1 MNDAEAKRD
10 PLDRK
15 MNNRKKRISDIGS
28 MSETFSLSCY
38 DVFKSYSTKAGLV
51 LHGVSLEINEGDSVA
66 LIGAN
71 GSCKS
76 TLLKSLV
83 GLHPVNKGKVRVLG
97 QELYDGKLEQ
107 DIRRQIGFVFQNH
120 GLVQRLSAL
129 SNVIHG
135 RLGFPGSWRAW
146 HQSIA
151 PEQWRQEALD
161 ALDAVGL
168 GHRASA
174 RADRL
179 SGGQAQRVAIA
190 RALMRKPKLMI
201 ADEPAASLDPKTG
214 MDVMETFASIAARNG
229 TTLIFTTHDMT
240 HAMRFA
246 KRIVA
251 LKDGRVALDMAS
263 ADLTEHELRGF
274 FHEA

>member
-1 MNDAEAKRD
+1 MVNTAKRD
-10 PLDRK
+10 GDT
-15 MNNRKKRISDIGS
+15 GS
-28 MSETFSLSCY
+28 MGETLSLSCY
-38 DVFKSYSTKAGLV
+38 DVFKSYSAKGGLV
-51 LHGVSLEINEGDSVA
+51 LHGVSLEIDEGDSVA

-71 GSCKS
+71 GSGKS

-83 GLHPVNKGKVRVLG
+83 GLHPVDKGKVRVLG
-97 QELYDGKLEQ
+97 RELQDGRLEQ
-107 DIRRQIGFVFQNH
+107 DVRRQIGFVFQNH

-151 PEQWRQEALD
+151 PEHWRQEALE
-161 ALDAVGL
+161 ALEAVGL
-168 GHRASA
+168 GHRAAA
-174 RADRL
+174 RADQL

-190 RALMRKPKLMI
+190 RALVRKPKLMI

-214 MDVMETFASIAARNG
+214 MDVMETFASIAARSG
-229 TTLIFTTHDMT
+229 TTLIYTTHDMA
-240 HAMRFA
+240 HALRFA

-251 LKDGRVALDMAS
+251 LKSGRVALDVAS
-263 ADLTEHELRGF
+263 ANLTEQELQRF